1 MINLSLEAE
10 VARLQHQDRLRQ
22 AEQARLY
29 RELAKDQTGWL
40 RRLHKRLTATG
51 WQLKAQTRSNPVI
64 PAFSKR

>member
-40 RRLHKRLTATG
+40 RRWG
-51 WQLKAQTRSNPVI
+51 
-64 PAFSKR
+64 